1 MGYIYLV
8 ENLINNKKYIGQ
20 TIQNDINKRWNKH
33 KQVNKSFIG
42 TCLFNAYKKY
52 GIENFKFKLLCICF
66 DDDTNKF
73 EEDYIKKYNTLYP
86 NGYNMINGG
95 KSRKFTPIL
104 KQIISNKLKGENH
117 PMYGKHLKDET
128 KQKLRQ
134 ANSGINSKNYGKKL
148 TDKEKNHLSKLS
160 IERHKN
166 QLNSQKE
173 ETKNKIRNSL
183 IKYYENNEIKN
194 KNNVMV
200 QQYDINNNLLNTYN
214 SLSEAAKEIGVAQIS
229 IARSSNPNNTNYKTC
244 KGYIWKRI

>member
-52 GIENFKFKLLCICF
+52 GIETFKFKLLCICF

-104 KQIISNKLKGENH
+104 KEIISNKLKGENH

-128 KQKLRQ
+128 KQKLRE

-148 TDKEKNHLSKLS
+148 TDEEKNHLSKLA

-166 QLNSQKE
+166 KLTTHKE
-173 ETKNKIRNSL
+173 ETKNKIRKSI

-194 KNNVMV
+194 KNNIMV

-214 SLSEAAKEIGVAQIS
+214 SLSEAAKAIGVAQIS
-229 IARSSNPNNTNYKTC
+229 IARASNPIITNYKTC